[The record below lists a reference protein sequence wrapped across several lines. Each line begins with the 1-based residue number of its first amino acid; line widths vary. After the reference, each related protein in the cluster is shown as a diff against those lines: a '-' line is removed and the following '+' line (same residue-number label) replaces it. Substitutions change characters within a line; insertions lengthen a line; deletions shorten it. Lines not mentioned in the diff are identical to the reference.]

1 MLRIGCDLD
10 GTLADL
16 ATAYQRVAAEVH
28 SDSDAHV
35 WDTIRTIENFWMGL
49 EPLESDVIHRLHEAS
64 RQAQW
69 EIFFITQRPT
79 TVGESVQRQTQHWL
93 MKQGFESPS
102 VLTVPGNRGKAAL
115 ALELDYLIDDLPRNC
130 IDVAAESRCHPLLVC
145 RHPDPDAE
153 NTAARFKISVTR
165 SVSEAIDYIHAA
177 LPSQQPQETSSRW
190 LRKLGLA

>member
-16 ATAYQRVAAEVH
+16 ATAYQRVAANVH

-49 EPLESDVIHRLHEAS
+49 EPLESDVIHRLYEAS

-69 EIFFITQRPT
+69 EIFFITQRPN

-93 MKQGFESPS
+93 IKQGFESPS

-153 NTAARFKISVTR
+153 STAARFKISVTR
-165 SVSEAIDYIHAA
+165 SVGEAIDFIHAA
-177 LPSQQPQETSSRW
+177 LPSPQTQETGSRW